1 MSNFNEDLFG
11 CFSDL
16 KVCLAGWCLPCCVQ
30 AVAVD
35 KATGT
40 GALIPCLFVC
50 FLGCIGGAINR
61 GKIRERF
68 GIEGSF
74 IVDCLLWWCCA
85 ECSACQEY
93 REVRNKERL

>member
-1 MSNFNEDLFG
+1 MSNFNEELFG
-11 CFSDL
+11 CFSDI

-35 KATGT
+35 KANGS
-40 GALIPCLFVC
+40 GVFIPYLFVC
-50 FLGCIGGAINR
+50 LLGCIGGAVNR
-61 GKIRERF
+61 GKIRDRF

-74 IVDCLLWWCCA
+74 VLDCLLWWFCA

-93 REVRNKERL
+93 REVQKRG

>member
-11 CFSDL
+11 CLSDI
-16 KVCLAGWCLPCCVQ
+16 KVCLAGCFYPCCVQ

-40 GALIPCLFVC
+40 GVVMPLLLVCCLS
-50 FLGCIGGAINR
+50 CIGAGINR
-61 GKIRERF
+61 GKIRERY

-74 IVDCLLWWCCA
+74 IFDCFLWWFCGECA
-85 ECSACQEY
+85 ACQEY
-93 REVRNKERL
+93 REVQKRG